1 MENQQEQMSLFEA
14 QFDKP
19 KLPKHIR
26 LIEIFAGIGAQAKG
40 LEIIGADFE
49 HWRTCEWSWQSIK
62 AYNAIHIHET
72 ASTAHLSYEEVLDR
86 LEGVSNDYNKPMTR
100 KELLKKGEEW
110 ARDLLGS
117 MIANHNYYPNV
128 SKLSAKDLAIDDR
141 ENNTYILTYSFPCQD
156 LSSAGTLKGMEKGEG
171 TRSGLLWEIERIL
184 NECKELDCLPQ
195 VLIMEN
201 VPAILFKKNLKPFND
216 WLTALEG
223 LGYTNY
229 YKVLNGK
236 DFLIPQNRARCFMV
250 SLLGNYSFSFPRKM
264 KPRYCA
270 NDFTS
275 KGVNQW
281 YYLSDKMIEQ
291 FYRYNETHN
300 NNGFHFKPTNGNGA
314 VNAILAKEGT
324 HKNSNY
330 LIETDELGDLSAP
343 LEHYEK

>member
-72 ASTAHLSYEEVLDR
+72 ASTSHLSYEEVLDR

-100 KELLKKGEEW
+100 KQLLKNGEDW

-117 MIANHNYYPNV
+117 MIANHNYCPNV
-128 SKLSAKDLAIDDR
+128 SKLSAKDLDIVDR

-156 LSSAGTLKGMEKGEG
+156 LSPSGQRKGMEKGEG
-171 TRSGLLWEIERIL
+171 TRSGLLWEVERIL

-275 KGVNQW
+275 KGANQW
-281 YYLSDKMIEQ
+281 YYLSDNKIEQ
-291 FYRYNETHN
+291 FCRYNETH
-300 NNGFHFKPTNGNGA
+300 KT
-314 VNAILAKEGT
+314 
-324 HKNSNY
+324 SDY